1 MRVKIKD
8 TKIKITVLFF
18 GIMLLLILFDKSG
31 YIIPSILAVLVHETA
46 HLITMYILGCAPKEI
61 ILIPASV
68 QIVRKIEP
76 KPKNEILISASGP
89 LASMFFFT
97 AFYVFYCIF
106 HNENLLTF
114 AVINLLYGLFNLLP
128 VKNLDGGQIL
138 SVALKTK
145 LPENR
150 VNLIINIITLVLCVV
165 ALFFGLALFGDG
177 SMNFSL
183 IILSVYFLLSVLI
196 KL

>member
-1 MRVKIKD
+1 MQIKIKD
-8 TKIKITVLFF
+8 TEIKITVSFWA
-18 GIMLLLILFDKSG
+18 ILLLLVLFDKSG
-31 YIIPSILAVLVHETA
+31 YIIPSILSVIVHEAA
-46 HLITMYILGCAPKEI
+46 HLITMLILHCAPKQI
-61 ILIPASV
+61 VLIPSRV
-68 QIVRKIEP
+68 QIVRRIEP
-76 KPKNEILISASGP
+76 KPKNEILISFSGP
-89 LASMFFFT
+89 LASIFFFT
-97 AFYVFYCIF
+97 AFYIFYCIF
-106 HNENLLTF
+106 HEENLLTF

-150 VNLIINIITLVLCVV
+150 VNLIINIITLCLSAVT
-165 ALFFGLALFGDG
+165 LFFGITLLGG
-177 SMNFSL
+177 GGINFSL